1 MSFVTTSPP
10 APQSETEIASGA
22 FWPVIDPAKI
32 REAQRIDSTIT
43 AERLRGALI
52 EAIAG
57 VNGELAAW
65 RVLRQAEGTNSLA
78 EVAADEIDDESIHVH
93 RYRRA
98 VGCIA
103 KANLLERY
111 RDFDATA
118 RGDRKADALESPIDD
133 LRRDA
138 RWAIA
143 DILGTGRSVVELI

>member
-10 APQSETEIASGA
+10 APQADTEIASSA

-57 VNGELAAW
+57 VNVELAAW
-65 RVLRQAEGTNSLA
+65 RIARQAEGAGSLA
-78 EVAADEIDDESIHVH
+78 DVTADEVDDESIHVH

-98 VGCIA
+98 VGCLA

-111 RDFDATA
+111 RDYDTTA
-118 RGDRKADALESPIDD
+118 RGDRKADAQETPIDD

-138 RWAIA
+138 RWAIS
-143 DILGTGRSVVELI
+143 DILGVGRSTVELI

>member
-10 APQSETEIASGA
+10 APQAETEIVSSA
-22 FWPVIDPAKI
+22 FWPRIDPAQI

-57 VNGELAAW
+57 VNVELSAW
-65 RVLRQAEGTNSLA
+65 RALRQAEGINSLA
-78 EVAADEIDDESIHVH
+78 EVVADEIDEESIHVH

-111 RDFDATA
+111 RDIDTTA
-118 RGDRKADALESPIDD
+118 RGDRKADAMESPIDD